1 MGELPKTGA
10 GAACGP
16 APCRSS
22 PQKAGW
28 QGTLREIFGPSREK
42 ECRKLRSHVNVL
54 RARAQRLN
62 HAPGADSAAHCQV
75 RCLLCQEDWYKS
87 DLPAMYDYADK
98 LEELLPH
105 IADEAYLRTVLAYE
119 LTRTDETVRL
129 TTLLPETE
137 LCELRRLSG
146 SGPRLRGPGGP
157 DGGGDDDD
165 DGRRRMADGL
175 SLLARERAGLQRH
188 ERLMSQLRPKYL
200 VFFTALIAVL
210 LLAISLAI
218 GLGVNADLKSAD
230 PWAQLLLVLSSGA
243 LGSIL
248 AAALRLK
255 DQLDL
260 VSFRAAGRLIYLQPL
275 IGATF
280 GLTSWLILTAG
291 VVTIGDG
298 SKAWATQAAVAFASG
313 FSEPFA
319 LGILGRLMPENPPV
333 PENRQLPR

>member
-1 MGELPKTGA
+1 
-10 GAACGP
+10 
-16 APCRSS
+16 
-22 PQKAGW
+22 
-28 QGTLREIFGPSREK
+28 
-42 ECRKLRSHVNVL
+42 
-54 RARAQRLN
+54 
-62 HAPGADSAAHCQV
+62 
-75 RCLLCQEDWYKS
+75 
-87 DLPAMYDYADK
+87 MYDYADE

-119 LTRTDETVRL
+119 LTRADETVRL

-146 SGPRLRGPGGP
+146 SGPRLRGPGRP
-157 DGGGDDDD
+157 DGGGGDDDDDD
-165 DGRRRMADGL
+165 DGRRRMAEGL
-175 SLLARERAGLQRH
+175 SLLAKERAGLQRH
-188 ERLMSQLRPKYL
+188 ERLMSKLRPKYL
-200 VFFTALIAVL
+200 VFFSALIAVL
-210 LLAISLAI
+210 LLMISLAI
-218 GLGVNADLKSAD
+218 GLGVNADLTSAD

-298 SKAWATQAAVAFASG
+298 STSWSTQAAVAFASG

-333 PENRQLPR
+333 PENRQSPR

>member
-1 MGELPKTGA
+1 
-10 GAACGP
+10 
-16 APCRSS
+16 
-22 PQKAGW
+22 
-28 QGTLREIFGPSREK
+28 
-42 ECRKLRSHVNVL
+42 
-54 RARAQRLN
+54 
-62 HAPGADSAAHCQV
+62 
-75 RCLLCQEDWYKS
+75 
-87 DLPAMYDYADK
+87 MYDYADE

-119 LTRTDETVRL
+119 LTRADETVRL

-146 SGPRLRGPGGP
+146 SGPRLRGPGRP
-157 DGGGDDDD
+157 DGGGGDEDDDDD
-165 DGRRRMADGL
+165 DGRRRMAEGL
-175 SLLARERAGLQRH
+175 SLLAKERAGLQRH
-188 ERLMSQLRPKYL
+188 ERLMSKLRPKYL
-200 VFFTALIAVL
+200 VFFSALIAVL
-210 LLAISLAI
+210 LLMISLAI
-218 GLGVNADLKSAD
+218 GLGVNADLTSAD

-298 SKAWATQAAVAFASG
+298 STSWSTQAAVAFASG

-333 PENRQLPR
+333 PENRQSPR

>member
-28 QGTLREIFGPSREK
+28 RGTLCEIFGPSREK
-42 ECRKLRSHVNVL
+42 ERRKLRSHVNVL

-62 HAPGADSAAHCQV
+62 NAYGADPAAHRQVKDLADPAAHCQV
-75 RCLLCQEDWYKS
+75 KGLLDKEDWYKC
-87 DLPAMYDYADK
+87 DLPAMYDYADE

-105 IADEAYLRTVLAYE
+105 IADEAYLRTVLGYE

-137 LCELRRLSG
+137 LCELRRLGG

-165 DGRRRMADGL
+165 DDGRRRMAEGL

-188 ERLMSQLRPKYL
+188 ERLMSQLRAKYL

-210 LLAISLAI
+210 LLMISLAI

-255 DQLDL
+255 D
-260 VSFRAAGRLIYLQPL
+260 
-275 IGATF
+275 
-280 GLTSWLILTAG
+280 
-291 VVTIGDG
+291 
-298 SKAWATQAAVAFASG
+298 
-313 FSEPFA
+313 
-319 LGILGRLMPENPPV
+319 
-333 PENRQLPR
+333 

>member
-1 MGELPKTGA
+1 
-10 GAACGP
+10 
-16 APCRSS
+16 
-22 PQKAGW
+22 
-28 QGTLREIFGPSREK
+28 
-42 ECRKLRSHVNVL
+42 
-54 RARAQRLN
+54 
-62 HAPGADSAAHCQV
+62 
-75 RCLLCQEDWYKS
+75 
-87 DLPAMYDYADK
+87 MYDYADK

-105 IADEAYLRTVLAYE
+105 IADEAHLRTVLTYE

-165 DGRRRMADGL
+165 GRRRMADGL
-175 SLLARERAGLQRH
+175 SLLAKERAGLQRH

-210 LLAISLAI
+210 LLTISLAI
-218 GLGVNADLKSAD
+218 GLGVNADLTSAD

-260 VSFRAAGRLIYLQPL
+260 VSFRTAARLIYLQPL

-298 SKAWATQAAVAFASG
+298 STIAWATQAAVAFASG

-319 LGILGRLMPENPPV
+319 LGILGRLTPENPPA
-333 PENRQLPR
+333 PENRQSPR